1 MPEQACF
8 QIPSAAIGI
17 DNLSRGRFRHG
28 VDREVAALEVLLQCD
43 VWSKLGGEPLVAQAN
58 FALES
63 RESVFLVRAWMQKY
77 REFAPYWHE
86 SVTLQ
91 LIGAGA
97 DNDPIA
103 LVYRTS
109 EQTIPNRAA
118 NQVDFHTSILP
129 GVLMR
134 RAQDRVFC
142 VADWSCGLVT
152 GSRGPA
158 HGSSDRAA
166 SEEIHSRGGLLLRLL
181 LITGLVATLSGC
193 YVMQAATGEMHVLEA
208 RKPIDKVIVD
218 PATPEP
224 LKETLN
230 EVRAA
235 REFASRELELPDNKS
250 YRTYSNINRPFVVWN
265 VVATPE
271 FSVHPKLWC
280 FPIVG
285 CVSYRGYFS
294 EKHARE
300 FAEGLKKRGFDVT
313 LDGVPAYS
321 TLGKFADPVLSTMLP
336 YGPDELA
343 ATIFHELAHQLLY
356 VKNDT
361 QFNEAFA
368 TTVENAGLERWL
380 KFNGRADAFQRYRK
394 DSTRER
400 QFVELFAHT
409 RSQLA
414 KLYASGVAPEE
425 MRQKKAQAFA
435 DLASEVRDL
444 EMRLGLHRTLYD
456 HWIKE
461 GLNNAR
467 LASEA
472 NYYDCVPGFER
483 LLADQG
489 NDLPRFYAA
498 AREMSKLPMAE
509 RHAKLCR
516 TPAAPSETTAGGE
529 SQ

>member
-1 MPEQACF
+1 
-8 QIPSAAIGI
+8 
-17 DNLSRGRFRHG
+17 
-28 VDREVAALEVLLQCD
+28 
-43 VWSKLGGEPLVAQAN
+43 
-58 FALES
+58 
-63 RESVFLVRAWMQKY
+63 
-77 REFAPYWHE
+77 
-86 SVTLQ
+86 
-91 LIGAGA
+91 
-97 DNDPIA
+97 
-103 LVYRTS
+103 
-109 EQTIPNRAA
+109 
-118 NQVDFHTSILP
+118 
-129 GVLMR
+129 MR

-142 VADWSCGLVT
+142 VADWFCGLVT
-152 GSRGPA
+152 GSPGPA

-166 SEEIHSRGGLLLRLL
+166 REGVPSGDWLLLRLL
-181 LITGLVATLSGC
+181 LIAGLMATLSGC

-218 PATPEP
+218 PATPES
-224 LKETLN
+224 LKETLT

-271 FSVHPKLWC
+271 FSVHPKQWC

-300 FAEGLKKRGFDVT
+300 FAEGLRKRGFDVT

-425 MRQKKAQAFA
+425 MRPKKAQAFA